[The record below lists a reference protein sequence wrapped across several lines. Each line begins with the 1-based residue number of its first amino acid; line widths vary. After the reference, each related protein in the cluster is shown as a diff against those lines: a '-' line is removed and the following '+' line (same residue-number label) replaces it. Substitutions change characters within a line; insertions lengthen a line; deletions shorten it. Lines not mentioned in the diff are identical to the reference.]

1 MGKLVLKDALVL
13 ILKTRI
19 LINVRVVLMD
29 AKNAILEIKLIVLI
43 V

>member
-1 MGKLVLKDALVL
+1 MLKDALVL
-13 ILKTRI
+13 ILKTQI
-19 LINVRVVLMD
+19 IISVRVAIMG